1 MKNKILKL
9 AAMIVTPA
17 ALLVLAACSSTN
29 DSDADSSRARVI
41 LDSTTSTATIQSI
54 DAADRTVVLLH
65 PDGSLSTY
73 ECGPDVRNFDQMK
86 VGDHVT
92 ATVADSLAIGLMK
105 GGGFPT
111 GAGSSTAMVRSPLGD
126 KPAVKVVDTVG
137 FIAKVVSVD
146 ALNRRVTL
154 QMADGTT
161 QNVKVGPD
169 INLVNVSPGD
179 DVGVRVTRAVAI
191 AVTGGAMKSN
201 SLF

>member
-9 AAMIVTPA
+9 ATMIVAPV
-17 ALLVLAACSSTN
+17 ALLALAACSSTS
-29 DSDADSSRARVI
+29 DTGSDASRARVI

-54 DAADRTVVLLH
+54 DAADHTVVLLH

-73 ECGPDVRNFDQMK
+73 ECGPDVRNFDQIK

-105 GGGFPT
+105 GGGLPT
-111 GAGSSTAMVRSPLGD
+111 GAGSSSAMVRSPLGD
-126 KPAVKVVDTVG
+126 KPAVKMVDTVG
-137 FIAKVVSVD
+137 FIAKVVGVD

-161 QNVKVGPD
+161 ENVKVGPD
-169 INLVNVSPGD
+169 ISLVNVNPGD
-179 DVGVRVTRAVAI
+179 DVGVRVTRAIAI
-191 AVTGGAMKSN
+191 SVTAAP
-201 SLF
+201 